1 MTKINL
7 FFKFIYL
14 SCFFAS
20 FMLKRL
26 IAKLPPPPNPI
37 GSGCHIRRQERSI
50 CSDSSAAA
58 AAGEE
63 FYRSHLCHDLHL
75 HHLHLQPSSCA
86 LIEVLVVRE
95 RHFKGGPSFLWSSS
109 SSPLTIFICVGWSA
123 GEERAFPFFLKCL
136 SFLLHLKLANK
147 LIFQIWNMLN
157 CYLLDTIPCISTSFT
172 EDGKAILSP
181 EIWNANVATL
191 SQEVKRK
198 RNIKMERDTS
208 WCSCGIRCRMK
219 INENR
224 QSMFVLLKSNS
235 QLVNN
240 SNSKKHLFWIRRFC
254 YDFGFWNIAEPGIYI
269 LAQLQ
274 CFQTP
279 VSKRPCLSH
288 RV

>member
-1 MTKINL
+1 MNSIDRRQCKYDQFTDFASIYIFSFHLEDIKNIISVFIWRIKKNIIWNHHVLILKSQWWRTTSLCRPISMTKINL
-7 FFKFIYL
+7 FLKFIYL

-50 CSDSSAAA
+50 CSDTSAAA

-123 GEERAFPFFLKCL
+123 GEERAFPFFLKMP
-136 SFLLHLKLANK
+136 FLPSSS
-147 LIFQIWNMLN
+147 QI
-157 CYLLDTIPCISTSFT
+157 
-172 EDGKAILSP
+172 
-181 EIWNANVATL
+181 
-191 SQEVKRK
+191 SQ
-198 RNIKMERDTS
+198 
-208 WCSCGIRCRMK
+208 
-219 INENR
+219 
-224 QSMFVLLKSNS
+224 
-235 QLVNN
+235 
-240 SNSKKHLFWIRRFC
+240 
-254 YDFGFWNIAEPGIYI
+254 
-269 LAQLQ
+269 
-274 CFQTP
+274 
-279 VSKRPCLSH
+279 
-288 RV
+288 

>member
-1 MTKINL
+1 
-7 FFKFIYL
+7 
-14 SCFFAS
+14 
-20 FMLKRL
+20 
-26 IAKLPPPPNPI
+26 
-37 GSGCHIRRQERSI
+37 
-50 CSDSSAAA
+50 
-58 AAGEE
+58 
-63 FYRSHLCHDLHL
+63 
-75 HHLHLQPSSCA
+75 
-86 LIEVLVVRE
+86 
-95 RHFKGGPSFLWSSS
+95 
-109 SSPLTIFICVGWSA
+109 
-123 GEERAFPFFLKCL
+123 
-136 SFLLHLKLANK
+136 
-147 LIFQIWNMLN
+147 MLN

-269 LAQLQ
+269 LVQLQ
-274 CFQTP
+274 CFQTL
-279 VSKRPCLSH
+279 VSKRPCLTH